1 MCMLTSC
8 ILKNFEALSKKCF
21 VWDDRWAVEDVSILK
36 YTNFN
41 SNNTDFFFNEVRCVI
56 KINVKK

>member
-8 ILKNFEALSKKCF
+8 ILKNFETLWKKCF
-21 VWDDRWAVEDVSILK
+21 VWDDRWAVEDDSILK

-41 SNNTDFFFNEVRCVI
+41 SNNTDSFNEVCCVI
-56 KINVKK
+56 KPNVKK